1 MIILDL
7 KIKMSDQ
14 GESSSGGC
22 YPGSSC
28 FSETVA
34 NAISDDDVINE
45 PANDFMAAYYYY
57 ESASLQSEG
66 KLFKYSLI
74 N

>member
-1 MIILDL
+1 
-7 KIKMSDQ
+7 MSVQ

-28 FSETVA
+28 FSEIVA

-57 ESASLQSEG
+57 YESTSLQSEG
-66 KLFKYSLI
+66 KSFKYSLI

>member
-1 MIILDL
+1 
-7 KIKMSDQ
+7 MSDQ

-57 ESASLQSEG
+57 ESSSLQSEG
-66 KLFKYSLI
+66 KSFKYSLI